1 MFMRRILFLMLFC
14 CSFLAAADL
23 KWMTDF
29 QKATTLSKETNKPIV
44 ILFTGSD
51 WCIWCTKVEKEIFNT
66 PDFQAATMNKFIFVK
81 ADFPLNTDLP
91 IDLIL
96 QNEKLKNQYGV
107 KGFPAIVVISPS
119 GELLG
124 NLGYKEGGGT
134 KFAET
139 LLNLSAKKP

>member
-1 MFMRRILFLMLFC
+1 MRHLLVLMLFC

-23 KWMTDF
+23 KWMTNF
-29 QKATTLSKETNKPIV
+29 QEATTLSKESNKPVV

-51 WCIWCTKVEKEIFNT
+51 WCAWCTKAEKEIFNT
-66 PDFQAATMNKFIFVK
+66 PDFQAATLNKFLFVK

-91 IDLIL
+91 LDLVI

-107 KGFPAIVVISPS
+107 KGFPTIVVISPS
-119 GELLG
+119 GEVLG
-124 NLGYKEGGGT
+124 SLGYKEGGGA

-139 LLNLSAKKP
+139 LLSLSAKKA